1 MSEVIGPVRETDAFA
16 LRMERDPLLRST
28 ITAVL
33 VLDRVPVWE
42 RLVERVERAT
52 RLAPTFR
59 ARLEPSPLP
68 GAAPRWV
75 LDPDFDPRW
84 HLRRVAA
91 PSPHTLDTVLELAR
105 VVAMAAFDPARPLWE
120 LTLVEGLEGGQ
131 AALLLKVHHSL
142 TDGVGGIAL
151 ASHVVDTRRR
161 PADLGPL
168 PPLPE
173 PGPDRGLA
181 GALATGLDRW
191 ACAAAAA
198 AAEAPT
204 VVGRA
209 VRDPLGA
216 ARATA
221 RAIGS
226 LARFARP
233 VVATRSPIMTERR
246 LRWDLQRLDVP
257 LEQLRAAGRVAGG
270 TLNDAFLAA
279 VTGGLRRYH
288 EHHGSGVASLRIT
301 MPINVRQPED
311 PIAGNR
317 ITLVRFDVPVAEP
330 DPVRRM
336 REIGAQ
342 ADAWRREPALG
353 WSQAVAGALN
363 LLPVPVTAG
372 MLRHVDLLASNVPGF
387 SKPVYVGGARVDAF
401 YAFGPTVGSAANLTL
416 MSYRQTCHL
425 GITTDQG
432 AVPDPAV
439 FLDCV
444 RAGFEEVLALAERA
458 TRPG

>member
-1 MSEVIGPVRETDAFA
+1 
-16 LRMERDPLLRST
+16 
-28 ITAVL
+28 
-33 VLDRVPVWE
+33 
-42 RLVERVERAT
+42 
-52 RLAPTFR
+52 
-59 ARLEPSPLP
+59 
-68 GAAPRWV
+68 
-75 LDPDFDPRW
+75 
-84 HLRRVAA
+84 
-91 PSPHTLDTVLELAR
+91 
-105 VVAMAAFDPARPLWE
+105 
-120 LTLVEGLEGGQ
+120 
-131 AALLLKVHHSL
+131 
-142 TDGVGGIAL
+142 
-151 ASHVVDTRRR
+151 
-161 PADLGPL
+161 PL

-191 ACAAAAA
+191 ARAAAAA

-301 MPINVRQPED
+301 TPINVRQPED
-311 PIAGNR
+311 PIPGNR
-317 ITLVRFDVPVAEP
+317 VTLVALAAPEAARGLVPGGG
-330 DPVRRM
+330 RR
-336 REIGAQ
+336 AQ
-342 ADAWRREPALG
+342 PP
-353 WSQAVAGALN
+353 AGAGDRRDAAPRRPVGQHRAR
-363 LLPVPVTAG
+363 LLEAR
-372 MLRHVDLLASNVPGF
+372 LR
-387 SKPVYVGGARVDAF
+387 R
-401 YAFGPTVGSAANLTL
+401 
-416 MSYRQTCHL
+416 R
-425 GITTDQG
+425 
-432 AVPDPAV
+432 
-439 FLDCV
+439 
-444 RAGFEEVLALAERA
+444 
-458 TRPG
+458 RPGGRLLRLRADGRVRGQPHAHVVPPDLPPRDH